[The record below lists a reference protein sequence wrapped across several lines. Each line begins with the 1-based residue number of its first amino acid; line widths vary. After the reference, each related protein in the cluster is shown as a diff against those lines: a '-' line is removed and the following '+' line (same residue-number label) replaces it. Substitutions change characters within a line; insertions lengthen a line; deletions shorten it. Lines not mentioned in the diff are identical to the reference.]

1 MAQTNPEKDRLRK
14 GYVNKANKS
23 IRKNRCKREGHVYE
37 KDSFVK
43 GGKVYKGGRCVK
55 GKGALKGQ
63 LVLLKGRQVY
73 KRYKL

>member
-1 MAQTNPEKDRLRK
+1 
-14 GYVNKANKS
+14 
-23 IRKNRCKREGHVYE
+23 VYE
-37 KDSFVK
+37 KDSFAK
-43 GGKVYKGGRCVK
+43 RGQVYKGGRCVK